1 MFKYSIKIMWST
13 EDACYIATVPRF
25 PGLSTFGESPEEAL
39 KEAMVAIEGFLTVY
53 AEDGTPIPEPDT
65 LDGSLRKSDLAA

>member
-13 EDACYIATVPRF
+13 EDTSYVATVPKF
-25 PGLSTFGESPEEAL
+25 PGLSAFGESPEEAL
-39 KEAMVAIEGFLTVY
+39 KEAMVAIEGFLAVY

-65 LDGSLRKSDLAA
+65 LDGELSKANLAA